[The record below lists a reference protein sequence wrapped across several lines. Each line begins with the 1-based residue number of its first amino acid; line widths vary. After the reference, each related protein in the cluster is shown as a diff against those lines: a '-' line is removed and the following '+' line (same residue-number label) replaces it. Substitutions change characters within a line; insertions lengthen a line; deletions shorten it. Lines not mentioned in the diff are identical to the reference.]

1 MKTIK
6 DSKINDFED
15 HSRLPSLKK
24 GETALFRI
32 LGIKDDPVNKGRK
45 IIKSAQN
52 VPANDTIFDPT
63 SKEERTVNMA
73 FIVSVGPQNTPNYG
87 EIWFDQQ
94 TMGHIILSGNKM
106 RDRELYTY
114 LTLCNFNSSNKDRD
128 TSRKAIFERVDEG
141 AIAETRNKAR
151 SIRKEAMN
159 IAAEMTPA
167 ELREF
172 VAGMNKDENQPEE
185 VLRDIVGEVA
195 EKSSEYFMSMNKSED
210 RKIRAEVKYALQSK
224 LITFVKTSRKFKW
237 VATGDEI
244 VTIPRQTGSN
254 NHLDGFVSFVKNHKN
269 GPKVYEELKG
279 LIEEKRKAA

>member
-1 MKTIK
+1 MRTIK

-15 HSRLPSLKK
+15 HSRLPVLKR

-32 LGIKDDPVNKGRK
+32 LGIKEDPVNKGRK
-45 IIKSAQN
+45 IVKSAQN

-63 SKEERTVNMA
+63 SKEERTVNMG
-73 FIVSVGPQNTPNYG
+73 FVTSIGPGNSPIYG

-94 TMGHIILSGNKM
+94 TMGHIILSGDRM
-106 RDRELYTY
+106 RDRELFTY
-114 LTLCNFNSSNKDRD
+114 LMLCNYNASNKNRD
-128 TSRKAIFERVDEG
+128 SSRKAIFEKVDEG
-141 AIAETRNKAR
+141 AMAESRNKAR
-151 SIRKEAMN
+151 EARKEAMDM
-159 IAAEMTPA
+159 ASEMTPA

-172 VAGMNKDENQPEE
+172 VAGLNKDESQPEQ

-195 EKSSEYFMSMNKSED
+195 EKDPELFMSMNSSED

-224 LITFVKTSRKFKW
+224 LISFDKSSRKFKW

-244 VTIPRQTGSN
+244 VTIPRRTGNN
-254 NHLDGFVSFVKNHKN
+254 NHLDGFVSFVKNHNN

-279 LIEEKRKAA
+279 LLGEKRKNS